1 MFQKRR
7 RKELLHSTSRTVLAR
22 YTGYIGDT
30 TGEPLAVADNA
41 DEHKDFPQEVR
52 LQN

>member
-7 RKELLHSTSRTVLAR
+7 QKELLHNTSRTVLAR
-22 YTGYIGDT
+22 YIGDT
-30 TGEPLAVADNA
+30 TDEPVAVTGNA

-52 LQN
+52 LPN